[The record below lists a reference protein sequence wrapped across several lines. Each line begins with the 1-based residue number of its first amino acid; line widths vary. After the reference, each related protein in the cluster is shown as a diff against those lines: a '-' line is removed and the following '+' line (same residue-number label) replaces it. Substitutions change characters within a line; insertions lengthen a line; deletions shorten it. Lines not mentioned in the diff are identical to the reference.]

1 MKRREFITLLGGA
14 AAAWPLAARAQQ
26 PAMPVIGIL
35 STAPALVGEKR
46 MSAFR
51 QGLGE
56 IGFTEGLNVATA
68 MLGADGRLDRLPALA
83 AELVRRR
90 VSVVVCPQSSAAVRA
105 VRDATTTIPIIF
117 SSTLDPVALGLVAS
131 LARPGGNA
139 TGVNNFSTGLAGK
152 RLGLLRELLPAGKVV
167 AVLFNPAIAENEAAV
182 TEIRAASDALGQQ
195 VRVVNAGTIS
205 EIDLAFAMLA
215 RERPDALLIV
225 NDPLFSSRNMQIVLL
240 ATRHAIPAIYTQRE
254 FAEIGGLMSYGTSLA
269 EVYHQMGVYT
279 GRVLKGAKPAELPIV
294 QSTKFEMVI
303 NLQSAKAIGLDVPP
317 TLLAAADE
325 VIE

>member
-1 MKRREFITLLGGA
+1 MTAFIRRREFITLLGA
-14 AAAWPLAARAQQ
+14 AAAWPLEARAQQ

-35 STAPALVGEKR
+35 SAAPALVGEKR

-51 QGLGE
+51 QGLSE

-68 MLGADGRLDRLPALA
+68 ILGADGQLDRLPALA

-105 VRDATTTIPIIF
+105 VRNATTTIPIIF

-167 AVLFNPAIAENEAAV
+167 GYGR
-182 TEIRAASDALGQQ
+182 RATPSDSKSAS
-195 VRVVNAGTIS
+195 
-205 EIDLAFAMLA
+205 
-215 RERPDALLIV
+215 
-225 NDPLFSSRNMQIVLL
+225 
-240 ATRHAIPAIYTQRE
+240 
-254 FAEIGGLMSYGTSLA
+254 
-269 EVYHQMGVYT
+269 
-279 GRVLKGAKPAELPIV
+279 
-294 QSTKFEMVI
+294 
-303 NLQSAKAIGLDVPP
+303 
-317 TLLAAADE
+317 
-325 VIE
+325 